1 MSGHPLGWSA
11 CLAVASGTLVLW
23 FLYSAAQF
31 HWGWKKLDPLCV
43 DEPGRSFAFVVDDLY
58 KPEAA
63 ERLRD
68 VIASR
73 YSDEAVTIDHDGA
86 VLIRPALY
94 YGYFL
99 DLVRLGQLVVRPE
112 DEQFLLQTPKLTCD
126 EVRPYLRSEFNKEDL
141 TPHRWPVT
149 FYVFVVQP
157 GYETKLR
164 WENAYKADK

>member
-1 MSGHPLGWSA
+1 MRGHSVGWSA
-11 CLAVASGTLVLW
+11 CLAVAFGALVLW

-58 KPEAA
+58 TPEAA

-73 YSDEAVTIDHDGA
+73 YSDEAVAIDHDGA
-86 VLIRPALY
+86 VLIRPALF

-112 DEQFLLQTPKLTCD
+112 DDRFLLQTPKLTCD
-126 EVRPYLRSEFNKEDL
+126 ELRPFVRSDFDEEDL
-141 TPHRWPVT
+141 EPHRWPLT
-149 FYVFVVQP
+149 FYVWVMQASADT
-157 GYETKLR
+157 EHR
-164 WENAYKADK
+164 WESTYKK